1 MRKRLL
7 PFAGA
12 TRFEL
17 RATGQRLK
25 MLSGA
30 HADVCAGAHMCH
42 CTDRLLWARA
52 TGAGWIST
60 GFDRTV
66 YREQRRAW
74 QLVSAA
80 RRAADHMVDGTI
92 HDRAS
97 HAAVAPALPKPM
109 LCVAVYRDEQ
119 LHAVRSRTTG
129 GC

>member
-1 MRKRLL
+1 
-7 PFAGA
+7 
-12 TRFEL
+12 
-17 RATGQRLK
+17 
-25 MLSGA
+25 
-30 HADVCAGAHMCH
+30 MCH

-80 RRAADHMVDGTI
+80 RRASDHMVDGTI
-92 HDRAS
+92 MISISRSCGAY
-97 HAAVAPALPKPM
+97 ALPKPM

-119 LHAVRSRTTG
+119 LHAVHSRTTG